1 MYSAW
6 ARRKRNRFTTAVLLV
21 VLLALIG
28 VYVVFTSAP
37 ATCSDGTQN
46 QNEEGIDCGGVCTRV
61 CSENV
66 QDIRLEWVRGFA
78 VTDGWWSAM
87 AYLQNPNADM
97 QTDSVQYRI
106 RLYDDAGF
114 VIAEKVDE
122 TYVYDEVVLPLYWG
136 RIFLPEDKNVFRAT
150 FELLQEPEWHRI
162 DTAPRQVT
170 IKQQTIT
177 ERNNAPEVRAII
189 ENNEHIALQ
198 DIYAVAIVYDN
209 TQNAMAVSQT
219 YLQTLGARAQTP
231 ISFVWQEQ
239 FPRPVSRVEIVP
251 RIPQAL

>member
-66 QDIRLEWVRGFA
+66 QDIRLEWVRGF
-78 VTDGWWSAM
+78 
-87 AYLQNPNADM
+87 
-97 QTDSVQYRI
+97 
-106 RLYDDAGF
+106 
-114 VIAEKVDE
+114 VD
-122 TYVYDEVVLPLYWG
+122 
-136 RIFLPEDKNVFRAT
+136 
-150 FELLQEPEWHRI
+150 
-162 DTAPRQVT
+162 
-170 IKQQTIT
+170 
-177 ERNNAPEVRAII
+177 
-189 ENNEHIALQ
+189 
-198 DIYAVAIVYDN
+198 IVYDN